1 MMTDG
6 KNKRSNADTGRNVI
20 RAIVLLIGIGMIV
33 YGATHGE
40 AAIVLKKAIN
50 VCLECIG
57 LG

>member
-1 MMTDG
+1 MDND
-6 KNKRSNADTGRNVI
+6 KVRNLI
-20 RAIVLLIGIGMIV
+20 RIAFLALGIGMIV

-40 AAIVLKKAIN
+40 AAIVLRKAVK

>member
-1 MMTDG
+1 MDND
-6 KNKRSNADTGRNVI
+6 KVWNLI
-20 RAIVLLIGIGMIV
+20 RLAILLMGVGMIV

-40 AAIVLKKAIN
+40 AAIVLRKAIK